1 MSKIILKKKIKNI
14 KKTKSSKIKV
24 PIIEAFQK
32 FHANPTVQFHIPGHT
47 QGGAI
52 LDDFKNLIGARAVSL
67 DTTDEF
73 NNLGTLHPATGAI
86 KEAQDLA
93 AKAFGAGK
101 TFFLVNG
108 STIGNLA
115 IALTLTKEKQKII
128 VSRNC
133 HRSLVT
139 GMVLSGAEPIWVI
152 PQKFEDW
159 GLWGQINPQDIDNLL
174 TKNPDAK
181 LVWITNPTYEG
192 IVSDIEAI
200 SKICKKH
207 NATLIVDEAHG
218 CLWNF
223 NDHLPKPA
231 LQCGAD
237 VVVQSLHKTGGSFSQ
252 SSMLHVAKGA
262 NIDTIEL
269 EANLKLLTTT
279 SPSCTLLAS
288 LDAARAFLQS
298 QKGKRAIRSA
308 VTHARYIRRRLGKMN
323 EVSILSPEDIKIDP
337 TKIFLKIKGLLGNSL
352 ANILKQEYHLEI
364 ESAADEG
371 VLVLSNIG
379 NSKRDVI
386 YFCECIESI
395 VKSHFDS
402 SSYNDN
408 PLMMPLFVPTMK
420 ITPREAHF
428 KKSERIN
435 KMDAIGRISEELIA
449 ECPPGISVLVPGELI
464 EEKHLPYLKKY
475 DTISVIIED

>member
-174 TKNPDAK
+174 TKTQMPS
-181 LVWITNPTYEG
+181 LSG
-192 IVSDIEAI
+192 
-200 SKICKKH
+200 
-207 NATLIVDEAHG
+207 
-218 CLWNF
+218 
-223 NDHLPKPA
+223 LP
-231 LQCGAD
+231 
-237 VVVQSLHKTGGSFSQ
+237 
-252 SSMLHVAKGA
+252 
-262 NIDTIEL
+262 I
-269 EANLKLLTTT
+269 LLM
-279 SPSCTLLAS
+279 
-288 LDAARAFLQS
+288 
-298 QKGKRAIRSA
+298 K
-308 VTHARYIRRRLGKMN
+308 
-323 EVSILSPEDIKIDP
+323 
-337 TKIFLKIKGLLGNSL
+337 
-352 ANILKQEYHLEI
+352 
-364 ESAADEG
+364 
-371 VLVLSNIG
+371 VL
-379 NSKRDVI
+379 
-386 YFCECIESI
+386 
-395 VKSHFDS
+395 
-402 SSYNDN
+402 
-408 PLMMPLFVPTMK
+408 
-420 ITPREAHF
+420 
-428 KKSERIN
+428 
-435 KMDAIGRISEELIA
+435 
-449 ECPPGISVLVPGELI
+449 
-464 EEKHLPYLKKY
+464 
-475 DTISVIIED
+475 